1 MPSHRSVPSAPRLD
15 TSRYSSALQSWE
27 STSTSAYFF
36 PWTWLSSSIL
46 HFNCRCAA
54 SLFLAMPIGNWRS
67 PPIIFIILERDER
80 GKSSLGNR
88 SAFCAIFPKCRSLGS
103 CGGGDNLVPRDWQGG
118 GGGSTFKGARE
129 VKRFN
134 TELAVHNFVEE
145 SALVMGR

>member
-1 MPSHRSVPSAPRLD
+1 MRLSIESSTTTPTPSLLVSPPCHLTGRCPPPPRLD

-27 STSTSAYFF
+27 GTSTSAYFF

-118 GGGSTFKGARE
+118 GGGSTFKGD
-129 VKRFN
+129 
-134 TELAVHNFVEE
+134 
-145 SALVMGR
+145 S